1 MEGSYYS
8 FPYLILSIGKDCKT
22 LQRYPYAPTTSRR
35 ISLRSMDSFQRL
47 TPKTPSSW
55 HRSLAPRWNDPV
67 VSEEANRDYE
77 NPDLEQL
84 LRVMEC
90 KVGTLMKNAISLMG
104 RSEGVF
110 RMTSNEMYQLPPE
123 PSRQEEF
130 RHIVTNFIF
139 DREDRVK
146 QLEEYMEV
154 IMGYFMQLS
163 SEVTK
168 RLKEKII
175 EEGSEMRK
183 IEKITREIPNFDE
196 LEPQLL
202 RNFSPL
208 DVNIGD
214 KRGTD
219 PPIKPHSPD
228 SFRMKEVIFD
238 EKKLG
243 NS

>member
-1 MEGSYYS
+1 
-8 FPYLILSIGKDCKT
+8 
-22 LQRYPYAPTTSRR
+22 
-35 ISLRSMDSFQRL
+35 
-47 TPKTPSSW
+47 
-55 HRSLAPRWNDPV
+55 
-67 VSEEANRDYE
+67 
-77 NPDLEQL
+77 
-84 LRVMEC
+84 MEC

-110 RMTSNEMYQLPPE
+110 RMASNKMYQLPPE

-130 RHIVTNFIF
+130 GHIITNFIL

-146 QLEEYMEV
+146 QLKEYMEV
-154 IMGYFMQLS
+154 IMGDFMQLS

-168 RLKEKII
+168 
-175 EEGSEMRK
+175 
-183 IEKITREIPNFDE
+183 REIPNFDE

-228 SFRMKEVIFD
+228 SFRMKEVWIMKISQEYGQNRTRDRIKFTRAGIMLSRS
-238 EKKLG
+238 KLALELRPVRPLIDKTQKV
-243 NS
+243 